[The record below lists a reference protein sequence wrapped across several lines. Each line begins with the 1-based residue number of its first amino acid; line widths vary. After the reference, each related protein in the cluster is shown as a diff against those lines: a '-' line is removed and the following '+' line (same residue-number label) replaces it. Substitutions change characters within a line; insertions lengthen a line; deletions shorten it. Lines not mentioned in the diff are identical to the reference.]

1 MANEILITKY
11 ISIYIYISFSVVVV
25 GDVDDVVVVDVEFVV
40 AVVVVDDVI
49 EYDVAV
55 VVKVVLLL
63 KRMAH
68 QMIEI
73 D

>member
-11 ISIYIYISFSVVVV
+11 ISIYLSFSVVD
-25 GDVDDVVVVDVEFVV
+25 DVDDAVVVVDDVEFVV
-40 AVVVVDDVI
+40 AVVVVVDDVV

-55 VVKVVLLL
+55 VVKVVLLM
-63 KRMAH
+63 KRMVH

>member
-11 ISIYIYISFSVVVV
+11 ISIYLSFSVVDDVEDAVV
-25 GDVDDVVVVDVEFVV
+25 VVVVVDVEFVV
-40 AVVVVDDVI
+40 VVGDVV

-63 KRMAH
+63 KRMVH
-68 QMIEI
+68 
-73 D
+73 

>member
-11 ISIYIYISFSVVVV
+11 ISIYLSFSVVD
-25 GDVDDVVVVDVEFVV
+25 DVDDAVVVVVVVDVEFVV
-40 AVVVVDDVI
+40 VVGDVV

-63 KRMAH
+63 KRMVH
-68 QMIEI
+68 
-73 D
+73 